1 MKNNILLFAIIFSY
15 FSANSQKIKEK
26 SITSKVKSATIFLNN
41 AQVTRIKEV
50 KLDQGIQ
57 LLKFIG
63 LSPFIDKK
71 SIQIKAKNIEIQ
83 ALNFKK
89 NYLSKNKKSIE
100 LISLEKKL
108 NFLDKEIEKENV
120 NLLTTQEK
128 IRFFKE
134 NRSIRG
140 SQTLT
145 VIALK
150 ETAQFYGDQM
160 NLLNTKELN
169 SNNTLK
175 RLQREK
181 KLVTK
186 QLEGLTIKNS
196 YFTGEIIVKVTSD
209 LAKNTDFQL
218 IYNVSNVSWYPT
230 YDVRVT
236 DINSPLTIVY
246 KANVKQNSKVDWNNV
261 KLQFSSANPNQST
274 KAGKITPYF
283 IGYGTRPPNYKNNID
298 EISGYVSDNKGN
310 LPGVSVIVKGTTI
323 GTETNFDGKY
333 SIKIPN
339 SKSTLVF
346 SYLGYK
352 IEERLTNNS
361 TINVT
366 MQENNVSLNEIVV
379 TARGIKRE
387 KKALGYSASYIKTG
401 EKDSNYSIPTEEIVN
416 QTSVS
421 FKIIEPYTIKSSNK
435 DYVVSMKTY
444 QTDATYI
451 YYTVPRIEERAFLVA
466 SLKNWEQYNLL
477 EGEASIYFED
487 TFIGTSLIDTR
498 FTKNNLDISLGVD
511 KNITVKRTKSKD
523 FTTKQFIGNKKE
535 ETSLWDI
542 AIKNNKRQSIKII
555 ILDQIPIS
563 TREEITIAL
572 DKSFNGELDKK
583 TGEIKWR
590 KIINSN
596 DIEEFQL
603 KYTARYPKNKE
614 LLLD

>member
-83 ALNFKK
+83 AVNFKK

-366 MQENNVSLNEIVV
+366 MQENNISLDEIVV

-401 EKDSNYSIPTEEIVN
+401 KKDSNYSIPTEEIVN

-498 FTKNNLDISLGVD
+498 FTNNNLDISLGVD

-563 TREEITIAL
+563 TREEITITL

>member
-83 ALNFKK
+83 AVNFKK

>member
-83 ALNFKK
+83 AVNFKK

-352 IEERLTNNS
+352 TEERLTNNS

-387 KKALGYSASYIKTG
+387 KKVLGYSASYIKTG
-401 EKDSNYSIPTEEIVN
+401 KKDSNYSIPTEEIVN

>member
-50 KLDQGIQ
+50 KLDPGIQ

-83 ALNFKK
+83 AVNFKK

-352 IEERLTNNS
+352 TEERLTNNS

-366 MQENNVSLNEIVV
+366 MQENNVSLDEIVV

-387 KKALGYSASYIKTG
+387 KKVLGYSASYIKTG
-401 EKDSNYSIPTEEIVN
+401 KKDSNYSIPTEEIVN

-583 TGEIKWR
+583 TGEIKWQ

>member
-1 MKNNILLFAIIFSY
+1 MKNNILLFAIIFFY
-15 FSANSQKIKEK
+15 FSANSQTIKEK

-83 ALNFKK
+83 AVNFKK

-160 NLLNTKELN
+160 ILLNTKELN

-352 IEERLTNNS
+352 TEERLTNNS

-366 MQENNVSLNEIVV
+366 MQENNISLDEIVV

-387 KKALGYSASYIKTG
+387 KKVLGYSASYIKTG
-401 EKDSNYSIPTEEIVN
+401 KKDSNYSIPTEEIVN

-542 AIKNNKRQSIKII
+542 LIKNNKRQSIKII

-563 TREEITIAL
+563 TREEITITL

>member
-83 ALNFKK
+83 AVNFKK

-401 EKDSNYSIPTEEIVN
+401 KKDSNYSIPTEEIVN

>member
-1 MKNNILLFAIIFSY
+1 MKNNILLFAIIFFY
-15 FSANSQKIKEK
+15 FSANSQTIKEK

-83 ALNFKK
+83 AVNFKK

>member
-50 KLDQGIQ
+50 KLDKGIQ

-83 ALNFKK
+83 AVNFKK

-352 IEERLTNNS
+352 TEERLTNNS

-366 MQENNVSLNEIVV
+366 MQENNVSLDEIVV

-387 KKALGYSASYIKTG
+387 KKVLGYSASYIKTG
-401 EKDSNYSIPTEEIVN
+401 KKDSNYSIPTEEIVN

-542 AIKNNKRQSIKII
+542 AIKNNKKQSIKII

-583 TGEIKWR
+583 TGEIKWL

-603 KYTARYPKNKE
+603 KYTARYPKNEK

>member
-50 KLDQGIQ
+50 KLDKGIQ

-83 ALNFKK
+83 AVNFKK

-160 NLLNTKELN
+160 NLLNIKELN

-352 IEERLTNNS
+352 TEERLTNNS

-366 MQENNVSLNEIVV
+366 MQENNVSLDEIVV

-387 KKALGYSASYIKTG
+387 KKVLGYSASYIKTG
-401 EKDSNYSIPTEEIVN
+401 KKDSNYSIPTEEIVN

-583 TGEIKWR
+583 TGEIKWQ

>member
-1 MKNNILLFAIIFSY
+1 MKNNILLFAIIFFY
-15 FSANSQKIKEK
+15 FSANSQTIKEK

-83 ALNFKK
+83 AVNYQK
-89 NYLSKNKKSIE
+89 NYLSKNKKSTE

-352 IEERLTNNS
+352 TEERLTNNS

-366 MQENNVSLNEIVV
+366 MQENNISLDEIVV

-387 KKALGYSASYIKTG
+387 KKVLGYSASYIKTG
-401 EKDSNYSIPTEEIVN
+401 KKDSNYSIPTEEIVN

-498 FTKNNLDISLGVD
+498 FTNNNLDISLGVD

-563 TREEITIAL
+563 TREEITITL

>member
-50 KLDQGIQ
+50 KLDKGIQ

-83 ALNFKK
+83 AVNFKK

-352 IEERLTNNS
+352 TEERLTNNS

-366 MQENNVSLNEIVV
+366 MQENNVSLDEIVV

-387 KKALGYSASYIKTG
+387 KKVLGYSASYIKTG
-401 EKDSNYSIPTEEIVN
+401 KKDSNYSIPTEEIVN

-542 AIKNNKRQSIKII
+542 AIKNNKKQSIKII

-563 TREEITIAL
+563 TREEITITL

-583 TGEIKWR
+583 TGEIKWL

-603 KYTARYPKNKE
+603 KYTARYPKNEK

>member
-50 KLDQGIQ
+50 KLDPGIQ

-83 ALNFKK
+83 AVNFKK

-160 NLLNTKELN
+160 NLLNIKELN

-352 IEERLTNNS
+352 TEERLTNNS

-366 MQENNVSLNEIVV
+366 MQENNVSLDEIVV

-387 KKALGYSASYIKTG
+387 KKVLGYSASYIKTG
-401 EKDSNYSIPTEEIVN
+401 KKDSNYSIPTEEIVN

-542 AIKNNKRQSIKII
+542 AIKNNKKQSIKII

-563 TREEITIAL
+563 TREEITITL

-583 TGEIKWR
+583 TGEIKWL

-603 KYTARYPKNKE
+603 KYTARYPKNEK

>member
-50 KLDQGIQ
+50 KLDKGIQ

-83 ALNFKK
+83 AVNFKK

-160 NLLNTKELN
+160 NLLNIKELN

-352 IEERLTNNS
+352 TEERLTNNS

-583 TGEIKWR
+583 TGEIKWL

>member
-50 KLDQGIQ
+50 KLDKGIQ

-83 ALNFKK
+83 AVNFKK

-352 IEERLTNNS
+352 TEERLTNNS

-366 MQENNVSLNEIVV
+366 MQENNVSLDEIVV

-387 KKALGYSASYIKTG
+387 KKVLGYSASYIKTG
-401 EKDSNYSIPTEEIVN
+401 KKDSNYSIPTEEIVN

-542 AIKNNKRQSIKII
+542 AIKNNKKQSIKII

-563 TREEITIAL
+563 TREEITITL

-583 TGEIKWR
+583 TGEIKWQ

>member
-50 KLDQGIQ
+50 KLDPGIQ

-83 ALNFKK
+83 AVNFKK

-352 IEERLTNNS
+352 TEERLTNNS

-366 MQENNVSLNEIVV
+366 MQENNVSLDEIVV

-387 KKALGYSASYIKTG
+387 KKVLGYSASYIKTG
-401 EKDSNYSIPTEEIVN
+401 KKDSNYSIPTEEIVN

-563 TREEITIAL
+563 TREEITITL

-583 TGEIKWR
+583 TGEIKWL

-603 KYTARYPKNKE
+603 KYTARYPKNEK

>member
-83 ALNFKK
+83 AVNFKK

-352 IEERLTNNS
+352 TEERLTNNS

-366 MQENNVSLNEIVV
+366 MQENNISLDEIVV

-401 EKDSNYSIPTEEIVN
+401 KKDSNYSIPTEEIVN

-498 FTKNNLDISLGVD
+498 FTNNNLDISLGVD

-563 TREEITIAL
+563 TREEITITL

>member
-1 MKNNILLFAIIFSY
+1 MKNNILLFAIIFFY
-15 FSANSQKIKEK
+15 FSANSQTIKEK

-83 ALNFKK
+83 AVNFKK

-160 NLLNTKELN
+160 ILLNTKELN

-352 IEERLTNNS
+352 TEERLTNNS

-366 MQENNVSLNEIVV
+366 MQENNISLDEIVV

-387 KKALGYSASYIKTG
+387 KKVLGYSASYIKTG
-401 EKDSNYSIPTEEIVN
+401 KKDSNYSIPTEEIVN

-498 FTKNNLDISLGVD
+498 FTNNNLDISLGVD

-563 TREEITIAL
+563 TREEITITL

>member
-83 ALNFKK
+83 AVNFKK

-387 KKALGYSASYIKTG
+387 KKALGYSTSYIKTG
-401 EKDSNYSIPTEEIVN
+401 KKDSNYSIPTEEIVN

>member
-50 KLDQGIQ
+50 KLDKGIQ

-83 ALNFKK
+83 AVNFKK

-366 MQENNVSLNEIVV
+366 MQENNVSLDEIVV

-387 KKALGYSASYIKTG
+387 KKVLGYSASYIKTG
-401 EKDSNYSIPTEEIVN
+401 KKDSNYSIPTEEIVN

-563 TREEITIAL
+563 TREEITITL

>member
-83 ALNFKK
+83 AVNFKK

-387 KKALGYSASYIKTG
+387 KKVLGYSASYIKTG
-401 EKDSNYSIPTEEIVN
+401 KKDSNYSIPTEEIVN

>member
-160 NLLNTKELN
+160 ILLNTKELN

-387 KKALGYSASYIKTG
+387 KKVLGYSASYIKTG
-401 EKDSNYSIPTEEIVN
+401 KKDSNYSIPTEEIVN

>member
-83 ALNFKK
+83 AVNFQK
-89 NYLSKNKKSIE
+89 NYLSKNKKSTE

-160 NLLNTKELN
+160 ILLNTKELN

-352 IEERLTNNS
+352 TEERLTNNS

-366 MQENNVSLNEIVV
+366 MQENNISLDEIVV

-387 KKALGYSASYIKTG
+387 KKVLGYSASYIKTG
-401 EKDSNYSIPTEEIVN
+401 KKDSNYSIPTEEIVN

-498 FTKNNLDISLGVD
+498 FTNNNLDISLGVD

-563 TREEITIAL
+563 TREEITITL

>member
-1 MKNNILLFAIIFSY
+1 MKNNILLFAIIFFY
-15 FSANSQKIKEK
+15 FSANSQTIKEK

-83 ALNFKK
+83 AVNFKK

-387 KKALGYSASYIKTG
+387 KKVLGYSASYIKTG
-401 EKDSNYSIPTEEIVN
+401 KKDSNYSIPTEEIVN

-498 FTKNNLDISLGVD
+498 FTNNNLDISLGVD

-563 TREEITIAL
+563 TREEITITL

>member
-50 KLDQGIQ
+50 KLDPGIQ

-83 ALNFKK
+83 AVNFKK

-366 MQENNVSLNEIVV
+366 MQENNVSLDEIVV

-583 TGEIKWR
+583 TGEIKWQ

-603 KYTARYPKNKE
+603 KYTARYPKNEK

>member
-50 KLDQGIQ
+50 KLDKGIQ

-83 ALNFKK
+83 AVNFKK

-160 NLLNTKELN
+160 NLLNIKELN

-352 IEERLTNNS
+352 TEERLTNNS

-366 MQENNVSLNEIVV
+366 MQENNVSLDEIVV

-387 KKALGYSASYIKTG
+387 KKVLGYSASYIKTG
-401 EKDSNYSIPTEEIVN
+401 KKDSNYSIPTEEIVN

-563 TREEITIAL
+563 TREEITITL

-583 TGEIKWR
+583 TGEIKWQ

>member
-50 KLDQGIQ
+50 KLDKGIQ

-169 SNNTLK
+169 INNTLK

-583 TGEIKWR
+583 TGEIKWQ

>member
-1 MKNNILLFAIIFSY
+1 MKKTIILLVITFLSFSV
-15 FSANSQKIKEK
+15 NSQDISEQSIKSEV
-26 SITSKVKSATIFLNN
+26 SSATIFLNS
-41 AQVTRIKEV
+41 AQITREKKVEL
-50 KLDQGIQ
+50 KKGIQ
-57 LLKFIG
+57 LIKFVG

-83 ALNFKK
+83 AVNFKK

-160 NLLNTKELN
+160 NLLNIKELN

-186 QLEGLTIKNS
+186 QLEGLTKKNS

-352 IEERLTNNS
+352 TEERLTNNS

-366 MQENNVSLNEIVV
+366 MQENNVSLDEIVV

-387 KKALGYSASYIKTG
+387 KKVLGYSASYIKTG
-401 EKDSNYSIPTEEIVN
+401 KKDSNYSIPTEEIVN

-563 TREEITIAL
+563 TREEITITL

-583 TGEIKWR
+583 TGEIKWL

-603 KYTARYPKNKE
+603 KYTARYPKNEK

>member
-50 KLDQGIQ
+50 KLDPGIQ

-83 ALNFKK
+83 AVNFKK

-310 LPGVSVIVKGTTI
+310 LPGVSVVVKGTTI

-352 IEERLTNNS
+352 TEERLTNNS

-366 MQENNVSLNEIVV
+366 MQENNVSLDEIVV

-387 KKALGYSASYIKTG
+387 KKVLGYSASYIKTG
-401 EKDSNYSIPTEEIVN
+401 KKDSNYSIPTEEIVN

-542 AIKNNKRQSIKII
+542 AIKNNKKQSIKII

-563 TREEITIAL
+563 TREEITITL

-583 TGEIKWR
+583 TGEIKWL

-603 KYTARYPKNKE
+603 KYTARYPKNEK

>member
-50 KLDQGIQ
+50 KLDKGIQ

-83 ALNFKK
+83 AVNFKK

-352 IEERLTNNS
+352 TEERLTNNS

-366 MQENNVSLNEIVV
+366 MQENNVSLDEIVV

-387 KKALGYSASYIKTG
+387 KKVLGYSASYIKTG
-401 EKDSNYSIPTEEIVN
+401 KKDSNYSIPTEEIVN

-542 AIKNNKRQSIKII
+542 AIKNNKKQSIKII

-563 TREEITIAL
+563 TREEITITL

-583 TGEIKWR
+583 TGEIKWQ

-603 KYTARYPKNKE
+603 KYTARYPKNEK

>member
-50 KLDQGIQ
+50 KLDPGIQ

-83 ALNFKK
+83 AVNFKK

-310 LPGVSVIVKGTTI
+310 LPGVSVVVKGTTI

-352 IEERLTNNS
+352 TEERLTNNS

-366 MQENNVSLNEIVV
+366 MQENNVSLDEIVV

-387 KKALGYSASYIKTG
+387 KKVLGYSASYIKTG
-401 EKDSNYSIPTEEIVN
+401 KKDSNYSIPTEEIVN

-542 AIKNNKRQSIKII
+542 AIKNNKKQSIKII

-563 TREEITIAL
+563 TREEITITL

-583 TGEIKWR
+583 TGEIKWQ

-603 KYTARYPKNKE
+603 KYTARYPKNEK

>member
-50 KLDQGIQ
+50 KLDKGIQ

-379 TARGIKRE
+379 TARDIKRE

-401 EKDSNYSIPTEEIVN
+401 KKDSNYSIPTEEIVN

-583 TGEIKWR
+583 TGEIKWQ

>member
-50 KLDQGIQ
+50 KLDPGIQ

-83 ALNFKK
+83 AVNFKK

-352 IEERLTNNS
+352 TEERLTNNS

-366 MQENNVSLNEIVV
+366 MQENNVSLDEIVV

-583 TGEIKWR
+583 TGEIKWQ

>member
-50 KLDQGIQ
+50 KLDPGIQ

-83 ALNFKK
+83 AVNFKK

-387 KKALGYSASYIKTG
+387 KKVLGYSASYIKTG
-401 EKDSNYSIPTEEIVN
+401 KKDSNYSIPTEEIVN

>member
-1 MKNNILLFAIIFSY
+1 MKNNILLFAIIFFY
-15 FSANSQKIKEK
+15 FSANSQTIKEK

-83 ALNFKK
+83 AVNYQK
-89 NYLSKNKKSIE
+89 NYLSKNKKSTE

-160 NLLNTKELN
+160 ILLNTKELN

-352 IEERLTNNS
+352 TEERLTNNS

-366 MQENNVSLNEIVV
+366 MQENNISLDEIVV

-387 KKALGYSASYIKTG
+387 KKVLGYSASYIKTG
-401 EKDSNYSIPTEEIVN
+401 KKDSNYSIPTEEIVN

-498 FTKNNLDISLGVD
+498 FTNNNLDISLGVD

-563 TREEITIAL
+563 TREEITITL

>member
-1 MKNNILLFAIIFSY
+1 MKNNILLFAIIFFY
-15 FSANSQKIKEK
+15 FSANSQTIKEK

-352 IEERLTNNS
+352 TEERLTNNS

-366 MQENNVSLNEIVV
+366 MQENNISLDEIVV

-387 KKALGYSASYIKTG
+387 KKVLGYSASYIKTG
-401 EKDSNYSIPTEEIVN
+401 KKDSNYSIPTEEIVN

-498 FTKNNLDISLGVD
+498 FTNNNLDISLGVD

-563 TREEITIAL
+563 TREEITITL

>member
-50 KLDQGIQ
+50 KLDPGIQ

-83 ALNFKK
+83 AVNFKK

-160 NLLNTKELN
+160 NLLNIKELN

-352 IEERLTNNS
+352 TEERLTNNS

-366 MQENNVSLNEIVV
+366 MQENNVSLDEIVV

-387 KKALGYSASYIKTG
+387 KKVLGYSASYIKTG
-401 EKDSNYSIPTEEIVN
+401 KKDSNYSIPTEEIVN

-563 TREEITIAL
+563 TREEITITL

-583 TGEIKWR
+583 TGEIKWL

-603 KYTARYPKNKE
+603 KYTARYPKNEK